1 MPYSAVSVTVSPV
14 VSNLVELSTAWLLAE
29 SDPVDWS
36 EQVAVVVEAIDFLLS
51 FDAFAALDIVDGV
64 AGGSVFDEMHL
75 SIRRL
80 DQQFRFST
88 VWIWL
93 FRFGAFR
100 FLHIQIPGYLDLGC
114 LDSWIF
120 RFRMLRFLDIQIQ
133 DVWILGYLDSG
144 CLDF

>member
-75 SIRRL
+75 
-80 DQQFRFST
+80 DA
-88 VWIWL
+88 
-93 FRFGAFR
+93 FGSCVGYNYYHSENI
-100 FLHIQIPGYLDLGC
+100 LISVQILPKHYNSCAKFTLK
-114 LDSWIF
+114 
-120 RFRMLRFLDIQIQ
+120 
-133 DVWILGYLDSG
+133 V
-144 CLDF
+144 